1 MIDHVVAGRPTL
13 PWVFAIDNAVRSA
26 QAQSNGFQSIEVTD
40 LRFDKYIA
48 ARDDRDLELKAR
60 TQLVRENDEETEY
73 RVELRSDFVH
83 STGIVLNRDVLHYA
97 CNVHLMKSP
106 KINRE
111 WQHLPEPAGL
121 TAVPDP
127 YLDSQSP
134 LRLRG
139 VFRCLEDIRIS
150 NDVRYASF
158 RIKED
163 ELPPEFLNSSIPC
176 LLLDALGRMSSL
188 VLDESGRLLI
198 CVPVRGSRI
207 WIAPEV
213 NDRTLLG
220 TPIMLRAVGA
230 PRIDGEMMFMEV
242 KDTYAEAIMPDGRVI
257 LGLQDFACR
266 IVGAVKVQSGPFRTG
281 AMTQPEYLP

>member
-1 MIDHVVAGRPTL
+1 
-13 PWVFAIDNAVRSA
+13 
-26 QAQSNGFQSIEVTD
+26 
-40 LRFDKYIA
+40 
-48 ARDDRDLELKAR
+48 
-60 TQLVRENDEETEY
+60 
-73 RVELRSDFVH
+73 
-83 STGIVLNRDVLHYA
+83 
-97 CNVHLMKSP
+97 
-106 KINRE
+106 
-111 WQHLPEPAGL
+111 
-121 TAVPDP
+121 
-127 YLDSQSP
+127 
-134 LRLRG
+134 
-139 VFRCLEDIRIS
+139 
-150 NDVRYASF
+150 VRYASF